1 MKMSPRQARYAVLHF
16 ICAPSSFV
24 ILMWSFVQA
33 LYDCS
38 RAKSEFL
45 CCEREAWERL
55 TVEAQRAA
63 MAEVQLAEA
72 RQREVGLGSELVNLR
87 IRYQEAVADA

>member
-1 MKMSPRQARYAVLHF
+1 MLHF
-16 ICAPSSFV
+16 IRDPSSFV

-45 CCEREAWERL
+45 YREREAWERL
-55 TVEAQRAA
+55 AMEA
-63 MAEVQLAEA
+63 QLAEA
-72 RQREVGLGSELVNLR
+72 R
-87 IRYQEAVADA
+87 